1 MNFGDY
7 NPDPPQVKRRDL
19 RRCVPQPGRHSPVG
33 ERHPPNRPCRS
44 QARCLLWSRPQGVA
58 GWRAAMVVAMV
69 VAMEGPRTAR
79 KHNAGHILLAIGGAA
94 LFLQLWALWLEAGEA
109 WSRAAAQSVGWM
121 GALGM
126 AALQMVDFIAWNPNG
141 ILLSLTRVLLLCWP
155 VAVMIAGVVVSRGA
169 N

>member
-7 NPDPPQVKRRDL
+7 NPDPPRV
-19 RRCVPQPGRHSPVG
+19 
-33 ERHPPNRPCRS
+33 ERHDF
-44 QARCLLWSRPQGVA
+44 AAL
-58 GWRAAMVVAMV
+58 RAAAWTPFAGTGAASAESSVSPPGAAFTVESPARSRGLEGAMV
-69 VAMEGPRTAR
+69 AAMEGRRTTR
-79 KHNAGHILLAIGGAA
+79 RHNAGRILLGIGGAA

-155 VAVMIAGVVVSRGA
+155 VAVMIAGVAVSRGS